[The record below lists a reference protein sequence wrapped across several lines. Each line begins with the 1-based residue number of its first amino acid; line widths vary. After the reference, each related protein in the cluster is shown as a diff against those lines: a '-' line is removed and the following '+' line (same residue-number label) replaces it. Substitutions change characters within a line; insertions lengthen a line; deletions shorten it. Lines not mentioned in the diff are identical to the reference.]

1 MAYMKSN
8 TTLFFSFLFFLL
20 LSIPACQNTSQRGSN
35 TNSDSSPGTAQDTPV
50 VRTTEGLKE
59 DYINENRVIWQ
70 KPDLVMQIMGDLE
83 DKTVADI
90 GAGSGFFSLRLA
102 RKAAK
107 VIAIDID
114 LQSIS
119 ELDSIRIMELP
130 ERFQDRLEL
139 RLTESNAS
147 SLRPGEADVVL
158 IVNTIIYIPNRI
170 EYLKKLKDGIAE
182 GGQLIIIDFKKKRTP
197 VGPPNSIR
205 IPDFQIEEELSQ
217 AGYKNIQVN
226 DTALDFQYVI
236 IAEKQD
242 QAESNA
248 Q

>member
-1 MAYMKSN
+1 MKI
-8 TTLFFSFLFFLL
+8 TATLFSSFIFFLL
-20 LSIPACQNTSQRGSN
+20 LIHSACQNNPPQRG
-35 TNSDSSPGTAQDTPV
+35 NSPVPGANASDEQAQTPA

-59 DYINENRVIWQ
+59 DYINENRLIWQ
-70 KPDLVMQIMGDLE
+70 KPDLVLQIMGDLKN
-83 DKTVADI
+83 KTVADI

-102 RKAAK
+102 RKAEK

-114 LQSIS
+114 MQTIT
-119 ELDSIRIMELP
+119 ELDSVRKMELP

-139 RLTESNAS
+139 RLTEPSAS
-147 SLRPGEADVVL
+147 SLRSEEADVVL

-170 EYLKKLKDGIAE
+170 QYLEKLKDGIKA

-217 AGYKNIQVN
+217 AGYTNIQVN
-226 DTALDFQYVI
+226 DTALDFQYIV
-236 IAEKQD
+236 IAEKLNGPP
-242 QAESNA
+242 AG
-248 Q
+248 